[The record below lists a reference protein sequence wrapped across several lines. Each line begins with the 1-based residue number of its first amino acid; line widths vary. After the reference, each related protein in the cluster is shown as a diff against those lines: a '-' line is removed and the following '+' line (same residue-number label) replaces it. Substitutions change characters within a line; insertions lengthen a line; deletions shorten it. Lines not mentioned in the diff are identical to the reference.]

1 MDKTELATMAKAFET
16 NIEGL
21 AKLTGYTRP
30 GLYVCGKNIRKSK
43 AALSRDALTIRS
55 ENLYQQ
61 AIRKAESMRKVRQL
75 WIDEFCGGAED
86 GKTD

>member
-30 GLYVCGKNIRKSK
+30 GLYVRGKNPRKK
-43 AALSRDALTIRS
+43 RTALIRDALIIHS

-61 AIRKAESMRKVRQL
+61 AIRKAENMQKVRQL

-86 GKTD
+86 GSD